1 MASAGARRSR
11 LKPCLCRLSIRL
23 AILPSLYAACF
34 PLLSFHVIGW
44 VLEIRFMAAPEGY
57 ISGWLFA
64 KRFCPLC
71 RLRQLR
77 SPGTNGSC
85 SGLRDKFGCQCSGP
99 HLYFIS
105 VLY

>member
-64 KRFCPLC
+64 KRFCPLRSEEHTSELQSRLHLVC
-71 RLRQLR
+71 RLLLEQK
-77 SPGTNGSC
+77 THNTT
-85 SGLRDKFGCQCSGP
+85 Q
-99 HLYFIS
+99 
-105 VLY
+105 